1 MSTIYDNMGNGS
13 EDKSALDEVFGR
25 SANKYEEPVVIKNA
39 GPEMPVQEV
48 IETSPSDLREYR
60 QQIDTAK
67 KALNLVDDVV
77 LKSYLKRLDS
87 MDIASMPEA
96 EGVDS
101 CIVLFKINRMVYEE
115 DEFATD
121 KFISAISSMSF
132 ADCSVFLVIDGY
144 RDKTD
149 FYLGVKNNDPKR
161 TTASVA
167 DTFKSS
173 LVGQF
178 PGIDIEDCS
187 IVEKGKKSSL
197 QEQVLRRIS
206 NASSLSSYVGIPA
219 FKDEDG
225 KYDNKNYVQGTEKL
239 AQAMQGKRYTAI
251 ILASNL
257 TTDVVTE
264 IRNGYETIYSQL
276 SPMSTQQLAYSTN
289 ESLANAINRSKGVT
303 QGKTKT
309 QTIGESYTNGT
320 SNSHS
325 KSDSETKKSKIAVGS
340 SVLGGFLAAVGTG
353 LRITDAGAA
362 IGLPLMA
369 AGGAMS
375 AFGAAGKSKTSGT
388 TDTYGTSQ
396 SDTENRSMSDAES
409 HSETFTDSLGKTAT
423 IGSSKNYT
431 LTIHNKHIEEL
442 MKRIDQELERISM
455 SESTGLWSVA
465 SYFFSY
471 DNDFASAESASTIF
485 KSIMQGEESGVETSA
500 INSWI
505 DNSQK
510 MKMLTNSV
518 CHLSHPVFRNNL
530 TVNGE
535 NIKVENS
542 SLLSSKELAMLLSL
556 PHKSVPGFP
565 VVEHV
570 SLAKEVIRN
579 NESLMKREVSLGCIF
594 DLGKAYTENRVKLD
608 VKSLT
613 QHVFVTGSTGCGKS
627 ETIYKLIN
635 ETKQVGTKFLVIE
648 PAKGEYKNVFGDVN
662 VFGTNPL
669 IMPLLRIN
677 PFSFPAGVHVL
688 EHIDRLTEIF
698 NVCWPMYSAMPAVL
712 KKAML
717 DAYESCGWDLRLSVN
732 RLSQGEDVYPSFL
745 DLFLSLEKVITESA
759 YSEEVKSNYSGALLT
774 RVESL
779 TNGLNGEIFSVN
791 ELSNMVLF
799 DENCIIDLSRVGS
812 QETKS
817 LIMGILIMRL
827 SEYRMTGAN
836 TPNSALKHL
845 TVLEEAHNILKRVST
860 EQSQEG
866 SNMAGKSVEMIT
878 NAIAEMRTYGEG
890 FVIVDQS
897 PTSVDK
903 AAIKNTNTKIV
914 MRLPDEDDRKVSGKA
929 AGMNDKQIDEIA
941 KLPTGVAVVY
951 QNDWVSPVLCKI
963 DRMEDS
969 RVIFNEQKDSIL
981 ELNSENDIKNII
993 EFLLAGQT
1001 ENTQKAFDVIQIE
1014 KSVRAFYMPSK
1025 VRMALLDTIEEYK
1038 RNNNTSLW
1046 NSVSIYDLSSL
1057 LTDLLGIRKEFGKC
1071 VKQYYQSKE
1080 LNKKLTDLVKTRVP
1094 LDYVSCRYCLKCL
1107 FADFSLHSSANKKM
1121 AEEWLINNS
1130 KWLNLIFDKDEYGI

>member
-1 MSTIYDNMGNGS
+1 M
-13 EDKSALDEVFGR
+13 
-25 SANKYEEPVVIKNA
+25 
-39 GPEMPVQEV
+39 
-48 IETSPSDLREYR
+48 
-60 QQIDTAK
+60 
-67 KALNLVDDVV
+67 VDDVV

-101 CIVLFKINRMVYEE
+101 SIVLFKINRMVYEE

-178 PGIDIEDCS
+178 PGIDIDDCS

-289 ESLANAINRSKGVT
+289 ESLANAFNRSKGVT

-309 QTIGESYTNGT
+309 QTIGESHTNGT

-340 SVLGGFLAAVGTG
+340 SVLGGVLAAVGTG
-353 LRITDAGAA
+353 LTITGAGAA

-375 AFGAAGKSKTSGT
+375 AVGAAGKSKTSGT

-518 CHLSHPVFRNNL
+518 CHLSHPVFWNNL

-542 SLLSSKELAMLLSL
+542 SLLSSKELAILLSL

-594 DLGKAYTENRVKLD
+594 DLGKAYIENRVKLD

-677 PFSFPAGVHVL
+677 PFSFPTGVHVL

-963 DRMEDS
+963 DRMENS

-981 ELNSENDIKNII
+981 ELNSENDINYII

-1001 ENTQKAFDVIQIE
+1001 ENTQKAFDIIQIE
-1014 KSVRAFYMPSK
+1014 KSVRAFNMPSK

-1038 RNNNTSLW
+1038 KNNHISLW

-1057 LTDLLGIRKEFGKC
+1057 LTDLLGIRKEFEKC
-1071 VKQYYQSKE
+1071 VRQYCQSKE

-1107 FADFSLHSSANKKM
+1107 FADFSLHSSANKK
-1121 AEEWLINNS
+1121 WLKNG
-1130 KWLNLIFDKDEYGI
+1130 L

>member
-39 GPEMPVQEV
+39 GPEMPVQKV

-60 QQIDTAK
+60 RQIDTAK
-67 KALNLVDDVV
+67 NALNLVDDVV

-101 CIVLFKINRMVYEE
+101 SIVLFKINRMVYEE

-149 FYLGVKNNDPKR
+149 FYMGVKNNDSKR
-161 TTASVA
+161 TTVSVA

-187 IVEKGKKSSL
+187 IIDCGKNSSL

-276 SPMSTQQLAYSTN
+276 SPMATQQLAYSTN

-309 QTIGESYTNGT
+309 QTIGESHTNGT
-320 SNSHS
+320 SSSHS
-325 KSDSETKKSKIAVGS
+325 KSDSETKKSKTAVGC
-340 SVLGGFLAAVGTG
+340 SVLGGVLSAVGLGLSATG
-353 LRITDAGAA
+353 AGAA
-362 IGLPLMA
+362 IGIPLMA

-375 AFGAAGKSKTSGT
+375 AVGATGKSKTSGT

-471 DNDFASAESASTIF
+471 DNDFASAESAATIF

-579 NESLMKREVSLGCIF
+579 NENLMKREVSLGCIF

-677 PFSFPAGVHVL
+677 PFSFPTGVHVL

-963 DRMEDS
+963 DRMENS

-981 ELNSENDIKNII
+981 ELNSENDINYII

-1014 KSVRAFYMPSK
+1014 KSVRAFNMPSK

-1038 RNNNTSLW
+1038 KNNHISLW

-1057 LTDLLGIRKEFGKC
+1057 LTDLLGIRKEFEKC

-1107 FADFSLHSSANKKM
+1107 FADFSLHTSANKKM

-1130 KWLNLIFDKDEYGI
+1130 K

>member
-39 GPEMPVQEV
+39 GPEMPVQKV

-67 KALNLVDDVV
+67 NALNLVDDVV

-87 MDIASMPEA
+87 MDIASMLEA

-101 CIVLFKINRMVYEE
+101 SIVLFKINRMVYEE

-178 PGIDIEDCS
+178 PGIDIDDCS

-309 QTIGESYTNGT
+309 QTIGESHTNGT

-340 SVLGGFLAAVGTG
+340 SVLGGVLAAVGTG
-353 LRITDAGAA
+353 LTITGAGAA

-375 AFGAAGKSKTSGT
+375 AVGAAGKSKTSGT

-518 CHLSHPVFRNNL
+518 CHLSHPVFWNNL

-677 PFSFPAGVHVL
+677 PFSFPTGVHVL

-732 RLSQGEDVYPSFL
+732 RLSRGEDVYPSFL

-963 DRMEDS
+963 DRMENS

-981 ELNSENDIKNII
+981 ELNSENDINYII
-993 EFLLAGQT
+993 EFLLADQT
-1001 ENTQKAFDVIQIE
+1001 ENTQKAFDIIQIE
-1014 KSVRAFYMPSK
+1014 KSVRAFNMPLK

-1038 RNNNTSLW
+1038 KNNYISLW

-1057 LTDLLGIRKEFGKC
+1057 LTDLLGIRKEFEKC
-1071 VKQYYQSKE
+1071 VRQYCQSKE

-1130 KWLNLIFDKDEYGI
+1130 K

>member
-13 EDKSALDEVFGR
+13 EDKYALDEVFGR

-39 GPEMPVQEV
+39 GPEMPVQKV
-48 IETSPSDLREYR
+48 LETSPSDLCEYR
-60 QQIDTAK
+60 QQIDMAK
-67 KALNLVDDVV
+67 NALNLVDDVV

-101 CIVLFKINRMVYEE
+101 SIVLFKINRMVYEE

-178 PGIDIEDCS
+178 PGIDIDDCS

-309 QTIGESYTNGT
+309 QTIGESHTNGT

-340 SVLGGFLAAVGTG
+340 SVLGGVLAAVGTG
-353 LRITDAGAA
+353 LTITGAGAA

-375 AFGAAGKSKTSGT
+375 AVGAAGKSKTSGT

-518 CHLSHPVFRNNL
+518 CHLSHPVFWNNL

-594 DLGKAYTENRVKLD
+594 DLGKAYIENRVKLD

-677 PFSFPAGVHVL
+677 PFSFPTGVHVL

-1057 LTDLLGIRKEFGKC
+1057 LADLLGIRKEFGKC

-1121 AEEWLINNS
+1121 AEE
-1130 KWLNLIFDKDEYGI
+1130 

>member
-39 GPEMPVQEV
+39 GPEMPVQNV
-48 IETSPSDLREYR
+48 LETSPSDLCEYR
-60 QQIDTAK
+60 QQIDMAK
-67 KALNLVDDVV
+67 NALNLVDDVV

-101 CIVLFKINRMVYEE
+101 SIVLFKINRMVYEE

-178 PGIDIEDCS
+178 PGIDIDDCS

-309 QTIGESYTNGT
+309 QTIGESHTNGT

-340 SVLGGFLAAVGTG
+340 SVLGGVLAAVGTG
-353 LRITDAGAA
+353 LTITGAGAA

-375 AFGAAGKSKTSGT
+375 AVGAAGKSKTSGT

-518 CHLSHPVFRNNL
+518 CHLSHPVFWNNL

-594 DLGKAYTENRVKLD
+594 DLGKAYIENRVKLD

-677 PFSFPAGVHVL
+677 PFSFPTGVHVL

-963 DRMEDS
+963 DRMENS

-981 ELNSENDIKNII
+981 ELNSENDINYII

-1001 ENTQKAFDVIQIE
+1001 ENTQKAFDIIQIE
-1014 KSVRAFYMPSK
+1014 KSVRAFNMPSK

-1038 RNNNTSLW
+1038 KNNHISLW

-1057 LTDLLGIRKEFGKC
+1057 LTDLLGIRKEFEKC
-1071 VKQYYQSKE
+1071 VRQYCQSKE
-1080 LNKKLTDLVKTRVP
+1080 LNKRLTDLVKTRVP

-1130 KWLNLIFDKDEYGI
+1130 K

>member
-39 GPEMPVQEV
+39 GPEMPVQKV
-48 IETSPSDLREYR
+48 LETSPSDLCEYR
-60 QQIDTAK
+60 QQIDMAK
-67 KALNLVDDVV
+67 NALNLVDDVV

-101 CIVLFKINRMVYEE
+101 SIVLFKINRMVYEE

-178 PGIDIEDCS
+178 PGIDIDDCS

-309 QTIGESYTNGT
+309 QTIGESHTNGT

-340 SVLGGFLAAVGTG
+340 SVLGGVLALVGTG
-353 LRITDAGAA
+353 LTITGAGAA

-375 AFGAAGKSKTSGT
+375 AVGAAGKSKTSGT

-518 CHLSHPVFRNNL
+518 CHLSHPVFWNNL

-677 PFSFPAGVHVL
+677 PFSFPTGVHVL

-732 RLSQGEDVYPSFL
+732 RLSQGENVYPSFL

-963 DRMEDS
+963 DRMENS

-981 ELNSENDIKNII
+981 ELNSENDINYII

-1001 ENTQKAFDVIQIE
+1001 ENTQKAFDIIQIE
-1014 KSVRAFYMPSK
+1014 KSVRAFNMPSK

-1038 RNNNTSLW
+1038 KNNHISLW

-1057 LTDLLGIRKEFGKC
+1057 LTDLLGIRKEFEKC
-1071 VKQYYQSKE
+1071 VRQYCQSKE

-1130 KWLNLIFDKDEYGI
+1130 K

>member
-39 GPEMPVQEV
+39 GPEMPVQKV

-67 KALNLVDDVV
+67 NALNLVDDVV

-101 CIVLFKINRMVYEE
+101 SIVLFKINRMVYEE

-178 PGIDIEDCS
+178 PGIDIDDCS

-309 QTIGESYTNGT
+309 HTIGESHTNGT

-340 SVLGGFLAAVGTG
+340 SVLGGVLAAVGTG
-353 LRITDAGAA
+353 LTITGAGAA

-375 AFGAAGKSKTSGT
+375 AVGAAGKSKTSGT

-518 CHLSHPVFRNNL
+518 CHLSHPVFWNNL

-594 DLGKAYTENRVKLD
+594 DLGKACTENRVKLD

-677 PFSFPAGVHVL
+677 PFSFPTGVHVL

-732 RLSQGEDVYPSFL
+732 RLSQGENVYPSFL

-963 DRMEDS
+963 DRMENS

-981 ELNSENDIKNII
+981 ELNSENDINYII

-1001 ENTQKAFDVIQIE
+1001 ENTQKAFDIIQIE
-1014 KSVRAFYMPSK
+1014 KSVRAFNMPSK

-1038 RNNNTSLW
+1038 KNNHISLW

-1057 LTDLLGIRKEFGKC
+1057 LTDLLGIRKEFEKC
-1071 VKQYYQSKE
+1071 VRQYCQSKE

-1130 KWLNLIFDKDEYGI
+1130 K

>member
-13 EDKSALDEVFGR
+13 EDKPALDEVFGR

-39 GPEMPVQEV
+39 GPEMPVQKV

-67 KALNLVDDVV
+67 NALNLVDDVV

-101 CIVLFKINRMVYEE
+101 SIVLFKINRMVYEE

-178 PGIDIEDCS
+178 PGIDIDDCS

-309 QTIGESYTNGT
+309 QTIGESHTNGT

-340 SVLGGFLAAVGTG
+340 SVLGGVLAAVGTG
-353 LRITDAGAA
+353 LTITGAGAA

-375 AFGAAGKSKTSGT
+375 AVGAAGKSKTSGT

-518 CHLSHPVFRNNL
+518 CHLSHPVFWNNL

-579 NESLMKREVSLGCIF
+579 NESVMKREVSLGCIF
-594 DLGKAYTENRVKLD
+594 DLGKVHTENHVKLD

-635 ETKQVGTKFLVIE
+635 ETKQVGAKFLVIE

-677 PFSFPAGVHVL
+677 PFSFPTGVHVL

-963 DRMEDS
+963 DRMEGS

-1014 KSVRAFYMPSK
+1014 KSVRAFNMPSK

-1038 RNNNTSLW
+1038 KNNNISLW

-1057 LTDLLGIRKEFGKC
+1057 LTELLDIREEFEKC
-1071 VKQYYQSKE
+1071 VRQYSQSKE

-1130 KWLNLIFDKDEYGI
+1130 K

>member
-13 EDKSALDEVFGR
+13 EDKSSLDEVFGR

-39 GPEMPVQEV
+39 GPEMPVQQV
-48 IETSPSDLREYR
+48 IETSPSDLCEYR
-60 QQIDTAK
+60 QQIDMAK
-67 KALNLVDDVV
+67 NALNLVDDVV

-101 CIVLFKINRMVYEE
+101 SIVLFKINRMVYEE

-149 FYLGVKNNDPKR
+149 FYMGVKNNDSKR
-161 TTASVA
+161 TTVSVA

-187 IVEKGKKSSL
+187 IIDRGKNSSL

-276 SPMSTQQLAYSTN
+276 SPMATQQLAYSTN

-309 QTIGESYTNGT
+309 QTIGESHTNGT
-320 SNSHS
+320 SSSHG
-325 KSDSETKKSKIAVGS
+325 KSDSETKKSKTAVGC
-340 SVLGGFLAAVGTG
+340 SVLGGVLSAVGLGLSATG
-353 LRITDAGAA
+353 AGAA
-362 IGLPLMA
+362 IGIPLMA
-369 AGGAMS
+369 AGGVMS
-375 AFGAAGKSKTSGT
+375 AVGATGKSKTSGT

-518 CHLSHPVFRNNL
+518 CHLSHPVFWNNL

-635 ETKQVGTKFLVIE
+635 ETKQVSTKFLVIE

-677 PFSFPAGVHVL
+677 PFSFPTGVHVL

-732 RLSQGEDVYPSFL
+732 RLSRGEDVYPSFL

-812 QETKS
+812 QETRS

-845 TVLEEAHNILKRVST
+845 TMLEEAHNILKRVST

-951 QNDWVSPVLCKI
+951 QNDWVSPVLCRI
-963 DRMEDS
+963 DRMENS

-981 ELNSENDIKNII
+981 ELNSENDINYII

-1001 ENTQKAFDVIQIE
+1001 ENTQKAFDIIQIE
-1014 KSVRAFYMPSK
+1014 KSVRAFNMPSK

-1038 RNNNTSLW
+1038 KNNHISLW

-1057 LTDLLGIRKEFGKC
+1057 LTDLLGIRKEFEKC
-1071 VKQYYQSKE
+1071 VRQYCQSKE

-1130 KWLNLIFDKDEYGI
+1130 K

>member
-25 SANKYEEPVVIKNA
+25 SADKYEEIKNA
-39 GPEMPVQEV
+39 GPEMPVQKV

-67 KALNLVDDVV
+67 NALNLVDDVV

-96 EGVDS
+96 EGVDYS
-101 CIVLFKINRMVYEE
+101 IVLFKINRMVYEE
-115 DEFATD
+115 DEFATE
-121 KFISAISSMSF
+121 KFISAISSMSY

-178 PGIDIEDCS
+178 PGIDIDDCS

-309 QTIGESYTNGT
+309 HTIGESHTNGT
-320 SNSHS
+320 SSSHS
-325 KSDSETKKSKIAVGS
+325 KSDSETKKSKTAVCC
-340 SVLGGFLAAVGTG
+340 SVLGGVLSAVGFGLMSTG
-353 LRITDAGAA
+353 AGAA
-362 IGLPLMA
+362 IGMPLMVMA

-375 AFGAAGKSKTSGT
+375 AVGAAGKSKTTGT

-471 DNDFASAESASTIF
+471 DNDFASAESAATIF

-510 MKMLTNSV
+510 MKMLTSSV

-677 PFSFPAGVHVL
+677 PFSFPTGVHVL

-732 RLSQGEDVYPSFL
+732 RLSRGEDVYPSFL

-963 DRMEDS
+963 DRMENS

-981 ELNSENDIKNII
+981 ELNSENDINYII

-1001 ENTQKAFDVIQIE
+1001 ENTQKAFDIIQIE
-1014 KSVRAFYMPSK
+1014 KSVRAFNMPSK

-1038 RNNNTSLW
+1038 KNNHISLW

-1057 LTDLLGIRKEFGKC
+1057 LTDLLGIRKEFEKC
-1071 VKQYYQSKE
+1071 VRQYCQSKE

-1107 FADFSLHSSANKKM
+1107 FADFSLHSSTNKKM

-1130 KWLNLIFDKDEYGI
+1130 K

>member
-39 GPEMPVQEV
+39 GPEMPVQKV
-48 IETSPSDLREYR
+48 LETSPSDLCEYR
-60 QQIDTAK
+60 QQIDMAK
-67 KALNLVDDVV
+67 NALNLVDDVV

-101 CIVLFKINRMVYEE
+101 SIVLFKINRMVYEE

-178 PGIDIEDCS
+178 PGIDIDDCS

-309 QTIGESYTNGT
+309 QTIGESHTNGT

-340 SVLGGFLAAVGTG
+340 SVLGGVLAAVGTG
-353 LRITDAGAA
+353 LTITGAGAA

-375 AFGAAGKSKTSGT
+375 AVGAAGKSKTSGT

-518 CHLSHPVFRNNL
+518 CHLSHPVFWNNL

-677 PFSFPAGVHVL
+677 PFSFPTGVHVL

-732 RLSQGEDVYPSFL
+732 RLSRGEDVYPSFL

-951 QNDWVSPVLCKI
+951 QNDWVSPILCKI
-963 DRMEDS
+963 DRMENS

-981 ELNSENDIKNII
+981 ELNSENDINYII

-1001 ENTQKAFDVIQIE
+1001 ENTQKAFDIIQIE
-1014 KSVRAFYMPSK
+1014 KSVRAFNMPSK

-1038 RNNNTSLW
+1038 KNNHISLW

-1057 LTDLLGIRKEFGKC
+1057 LTDLLGIRKEFEKC
-1071 VKQYYQSKE
+1071 VRQYCQSKE

-1130 KWLNLIFDKDEYGI
+1130 K

>member
-39 GPEMPVQEV
+39 GPEMPVQKV
-48 IETSPSDLREYR
+48 LETSPSDLCEYR
-60 QQIDTAK
+60 QQIDMAK
-67 KALNLVDDVV
+67 NALNLVDDVV

-101 CIVLFKINRMVYEE
+101 SIVLFKINRMVYEE

-178 PGIDIEDCS
+178 PGIDIDDCS

-309 QTIGESYTNGT
+309 QTIGESHTNGT

-325 KSDSETKKSKIAVGS
+325 KSESETKKSKIAVGS
-340 SVLGGFLAAVGTG
+340 SVLGGVLAAVGTG
-353 LRITDAGAA
+353 LTITGAGAA

-375 AFGAAGKSKTSGT
+375 AVGAAGKSKTSGT

-518 CHLSHPVFRNNL
+518 CHLSHPVFWNNL

-677 PFSFPAGVHVL
+677 PFSFPTGVHVL

-963 DRMEDS
+963 DRMENS

-981 ELNSENDIKNII
+981 ELNSENDINYII

-1001 ENTQKAFDVIQIE
+1001 ENTQKAFDIIQIK
-1014 KSVRAFYMPSK
+1014 KSVRAFNMPSK

-1038 RNNNTSLW
+1038 KNNHISLW

-1057 LTDLLGIRKEFGKC
+1057 LTDLLGIRKEFEKC
-1071 VKQYYQSKE
+1071 VRQYCQSKE

-1130 KWLNLIFDKDEYGI
+1130 K

>member
-39 GPEMPVQEV
+39 GPEMPVQKV
-48 IETSPSDLREYR
+48 LETSPSDLCEYR
-60 QQIDTAK
+60 QQIDMAK
-67 KALNLVDDVV
+67 NALNLVDDVV

-101 CIVLFKINRMVYEE
+101 SIVLFKINRMVYEE

-178 PGIDIEDCS
+178 PGIDIDDCS

-309 QTIGESYTNGT
+309 QTIGESHTNGT

-340 SVLGGFLAAVGTG
+340 SVLGGVLAAVGTG
-353 LRITDAGAA
+353 LTITGAGAA

-375 AFGAAGKSKTSGT
+375 AVGAAGKSKTSGT

-518 CHLSHPVFRNNL
+518 CHLSHPVFWNNL

-677 PFSFPAGVHVL
+677 PFSFPTGVHVL

-732 RLSQGEDVYPSFL
+732 RLSQSEDVYPSFL

-866 SNMAGKSVEMIT
+866 SNVAGKSVEMIT

-914 MRLPDEDDRKVSGKA
+914 MRLPDEDDRKLSGKA

-963 DRMEDS
+963 DRMENS

-1038 RNNNTSLW
+1038 KNNHISLW

-1057 LTDLLGIRKEFGKC
+1057 LTDLLGIRKEFEKC
-1071 VKQYYQSKE
+1071 VRQYCQSKE

-1130 KWLNLIFDKDEYGI
+1130 K

>member
-1 MSTIYDNMGNGS
+1 MSTIYDNMGNDS

-39 GPEMPVQEV
+39 GPEMPVQKV
-48 IETSPSDLREYR
+48 LETSPSDLCEYR
-60 QQIDTAK
+60 QQIDMAK
-67 KALNLVDDVV
+67 NALNLVDDVV

-101 CIVLFKINRMVYEE
+101 SIVLFKINRMVYEE

-173 LVGQF
+173 LMGQF

-309 QTIGESYTNGT
+309 QTIGESHTNGT
-320 SNSHS
+320 SNLHS

-340 SVLGGFLAAVGTG
+340 SVLGGVLAAVGTG
-353 LRITDAGAA
+353 LTITGAGAA

-375 AFGAAGKSKTSGT
+375 AVGAAGKSKTSGT

-518 CHLSHPVFRNNL
+518 CHLSHPVFWNNL

-677 PFSFPAGVHVL
+677 PFSFPTGVHVL

-732 RLSQGEDVYPSFL
+732 RLSRGEDVYPSFL

-963 DRMEDS
+963 DRMENS

-981 ELNSENDIKNII
+981 ELNSENDINYII

-1001 ENTQKAFDVIQIE
+1001 ENTQKAFDIIQIE
-1014 KSVRAFYMPSK
+1014 KSVRAFNMPSK

-1038 RNNNTSLW
+1038 KNNYISLW

-1057 LTDLLGIRKEFGKC
+1057 LTDLLGIRKEFEKC
-1071 VKQYYQSKE
+1071 VRQYCQSKE

-1130 KWLNLIFDKDEYGI
+1130 K

>member
-39 GPEMPVQEV
+39 GPEMPVQKV
-48 IETSPSDLREYR
+48 LETSPSDLCEYR
-60 QQIDTAK
+60 QQIDMAK
-67 KALNLVDDVV
+67 NALNLVDDVV

-101 CIVLFKINRMVYEE
+101 SIVLFKINRMVYEE

-149 FYLGVKNNDPKR
+149 FYMGVKNNDSKR
-161 TTASVA
+161 TTVSVA

-187 IVEKGKKSSL
+187 IIDRGKNSSL

-309 QTIGESYTNGT
+309 QTIGESHTNGT

-340 SVLGGFLAAVGTG
+340 SVLGGVLAAVGTG
-353 LRITDAGAA
+353 LTITGAGAA

-375 AFGAAGKSKTSGT
+375 AVGAAGKSKTSGT

-518 CHLSHPVFRNNL
+518 CHLSHLVFWNNL

-594 DLGKAYTENRVKLD
+594 DLGKAYIENRVKLD

-677 PFSFPAGVHVL
+677 PFSFPTGVHVL

-981 ELNSENDIKNII
+981 ELNSENDVKNII

-1014 KSVRAFYMPSK
+1014 KSVRAYYMPSK

-1130 KWLNLIFDKDEYGI
+1130 K

>member
-25 SANKYEEPVVIKNA
+25 SANKYEEPVVIKKA

-67 KALNLVDDVV
+67 KTLNLVDDVV

-101 CIVLFKINRMVYEE
+101 SIVLFKIHRMVYEE

-178 PGIDIEDCS
+178 PGIDIDDCS

-309 QTIGESYTNGT
+309 HTIGESHTNGT

-340 SVLGGFLAAVGTG
+340 SVLGGVLAAVGTG
-353 LRITDAGAA
+353 LTITGAGAA

-375 AFGAAGKSKTSGT
+375 AVGAAGKSKTSGT

-518 CHLSHPVFRNNL
+518 CHLSHPVFWNNL

-542 SLLSSKELAMLLSL
+542 SLLSSKELAILLSL

-594 DLGKAYTENRVKLD
+594 DLGKAYIENRVKLD

-677 PFSFPAGVHVL
+677 PFSFPTGVHVL

-963 DRMEDS
+963 DRMENS

-981 ELNSENDIKNII
+981 ELNSENDINYII

-1001 ENTQKAFDVIQIE
+1001 ENTQKAFDIIQIE
-1014 KSVRAFYMPSK
+1014 KSVRAFNMPSK

-1038 RNNNTSLW
+1038 KNNHISLW

-1057 LTDLLGIRKEFGKC
+1057 LTDLLGIRKEFEKC
-1071 VKQYYQSKE
+1071 VRQYCQSKE

-1130 KWLNLIFDKDEYGI
+1130 K

>member
-39 GPEMPVQEV
+39 GPEMPVQKV
-48 IETSPSDLREYR
+48 LETSPSDLCEYR
-60 QQIDTAK
+60 QQIDMAK
-67 KALNLVDDVV
+67 NALNLVDDVV

-101 CIVLFKINRMVYEE
+101 SIVLFKINRMVYEE

-178 PGIDIEDCS
+178 PGIDIDDCS
-187 IVEKGKKSSL
+187 IVEKSKKSSL

-309 QTIGESYTNGT
+309 QTIGESHTNGT

-340 SVLGGFLAAVGTG
+340 SVLGGVLAAVGTG
-353 LRITDAGAA
+353 LTITGAGAA

-375 AFGAAGKSKTSGT
+375 AVGAAGKSKTSGT

-518 CHLSHPVFRNNL
+518 CNLSHPVFWNNL

-594 DLGKAYTENRVKLD
+594 DLGKAYIENRVKLD

-677 PFSFPAGVHVL
+677 PFSFPTGVHVL

-1057 LTDLLGIRKEFGKC
+1057 LADLLGIRKEFGKC

-1130 KWLNLIFDKDEYGI
+1130 K

>member
-25 SANKYEEPVVIKNA
+25 SANKCEEPVVIKNA
-39 GPEMPVQEV
+39 GPEMPVQKV
-48 IETSPSDLREYR
+48 LETSPSDLCEYR
-60 QQIDTAK
+60 QQIDMAK
-67 KALNLVDDVV
+67 NALNLVDDVV

-101 CIVLFKINRMVYEE
+101 SIVLFKINRMVYEE

-178 PGIDIEDCS
+178 PGIDIDDCS

-289 ESLANAINRSKGVT
+289 ESLANAFNRSKGVT

-309 QTIGESYTNGT
+309 QTIGESHTNGT

-340 SVLGGFLAAVGTG
+340 SVLGGVLAAVGTG
-353 LRITDAGAA
+353 LTITGAGAA

-375 AFGAAGKSKTSGT
+375 AVGAAGKSKTSGT

-518 CHLSHPVFRNNL
+518 CHLSHPVFWNNL
-530 TVNGE
+530 IVNGE

-542 SLLSSKELAMLLSL
+542 SLLSSKELAILLSL

-594 DLGKAYTENRVKLD
+594 DLGKAYIENRVKLD

-677 PFSFPAGVHVL
+677 PFSFPTGVHVL

-963 DRMEDS
+963 DRMENS

-981 ELNSENDIKNII
+981 ELNSENDINYII

-1001 ENTQKAFDVIQIE
+1001 ENTQKAFDIIQIE
-1014 KSVRAFYMPSK
+1014 KSVRAFNMPSK

-1038 RNNNTSLW
+1038 KNNHISLW

-1057 LTDLLGIRKEFGKC
+1057 LTDLLGIRKEFEKC
-1071 VKQYYQSKE
+1071 VRQYCQSKE

-1130 KWLNLIFDKDEYGI
+1130 K

>member
-39 GPEMPVQEV
+39 GPEMPVQKV

-67 KALNLVDDVV
+67 NALNLVDDVV

-178 PGIDIEDCS
+178 PGIDIDDCS

-276 SPMSTQQLAYSTN
+276 SPMATQQLAYSTN

-309 QTIGESYTNGT
+309 QTIGESHTNGT
-320 SNSHS
+320 SSSHS
-325 KSDSETKKSKIAVGS
+325 KSDSETKKSKTAVGC
-340 SVLGGFLAAVGTG
+340 SVLGGVLSAVGLG
-353 LRITDAGAA
+353 LSATGAA
-362 IGLPLMA
+362 IGIPLMA
-369 AGGAMS
+369 AGSTMS
-375 AFGAAGKSKTSGT
+375 AVGATGKSKTSGT

-409 HSETFTDSLGKTAT
+409 HSETLTDSLGKTAT

-471 DNDFASAESASTIF
+471 DNDFASAESAATIF

-505 DNSQK
+505 DNSQN

-518 CHLSHPVFRNNL
+518 CHLSHPVFWNNL

-542 SLLSSKELAMLLSL
+542 SLLSSKELAMLLSM

-594 DLGKAYTENRVKLD
+594 DLGKAYTENRVKLN

-677 PFSFPAGVHVL
+677 PFSFPTGVHVL

-732 RLSQGEDVYPSFL
+732 RLSRGEDVYPSFL

-779 TNGLNGEIFSVN
+779 TNGLNGEIFSVK

-963 DRMEDS
+963 DRMENS

-981 ELNSENDIKNII
+981 ELNSENDINYII

-1001 ENTQKAFDVIQIE
+1001 ENTQKAFDIIQIE
-1014 KSVRAFYMPSK
+1014 KSVRAFNMPSK

-1038 RNNNTSLW
+1038 KNNHISLW

-1057 LTDLLGIRKEFGKC
+1057 LTDLLGIRKEFEKC
-1071 VKQYYQSKE
+1071 VRQYCQSKE

-1107 FADFSLHSSANKKM
+1107 FADFSLHSSTNKKM

-1130 KWLNLIFDKDEYGI
+1130 K

>member
-1 MSTIYDNMGNGS
+1 MSTIYDNMGNDS

-39 GPEMPVQEV
+39 GPEMPVQKV
-48 IETSPSDLREYR
+48 LETSPSDLCEYR
-60 QQIDTAK
+60 QQIDMAK
-67 KALNLVDDVV
+67 NALNLVDDVV

-101 CIVLFKINRMVYEE
+101 SIVLFKINRMVYEE

-173 LVGQF
+173 LMGQF

-309 QTIGESYTNGT
+309 QTIGESHTNGT

-340 SVLGGFLAAVGTG
+340 SVLGGVLAAVGTG
-353 LRITDAGAA
+353 LTITGAGAA

-369 AGGAMS
+369 AMS
-375 AFGAAGKSKTSGT
+375 AVGAAGKSKTSGT

-518 CHLSHPVFRNNL
+518 CHLSHPVFWNNL

-677 PFSFPAGVHVL
+677 PFSFPTGVHVL

-732 RLSQGEDVYPSFL
+732 RLSRGEDVYPSFL

-963 DRMEDS
+963 DRMENS

-981 ELNSENDIKNII
+981 ELNSENDINYII

-1001 ENTQKAFDVIQIE
+1001 ENTQKAFDIIQIE
-1014 KSVRAFYMPSK
+1014 KSVRAFNMPSK

-1038 RNNNTSLW
+1038 KNNYISLW

-1057 LTDLLGIRKEFGKC
+1057 LTDLLGIRKEFEKC
-1071 VKQYYQSKE
+1071 VRQYCQSKE

-1130 KWLNLIFDKDEYGI
+1130 K

>member
-39 GPEMPVQEV
+39 GPEMPVQKV
-48 IETSPSDLREYR
+48 IETSPSDLCEYR
-60 QQIDTAK
+60 QQIDMAK
-67 KALNLVDDVV
+67 NALNLVDDVV

-101 CIVLFKINRMVYEE
+101 SIVLFKINRMVYEE

-149 FYLGVKNNDPKR
+149 FYMGVKNNDSKR
-161 TTASVA
+161 TTVSVA

-187 IVEKGKKSSL
+187 IIDRGKNSSL

-309 QTIGESYTNGT
+309 QTIGESHTNGT

-518 CHLSHPVFRNNL
+518 CRLSHPVFTNNL

-535 NIKVENS
+535 SIMVENS

-579 NESLMKREVSLGCIF
+579 NESVMKREVSLGCIF
-594 DLGKAYTENRVKLD
+594 DLGKVHTENHVKLD

-627 ETIYKLIN
+627 ETIYKLIS
-635 ETKQVGTKFLVIE
+635 ETKQVGAKFLVIE

-677 PFSFPAGVHVL
+677 PFSFPTGVHVL

-732 RLSQGEDVYPSFL
+732 RLSRGEDVYPSFL

-929 AGMNDKQIDEIA
+929 AGMNDKQIDKIA

-963 DRMEDS
+963 DRMENS

-981 ELNSENDIKNII
+981 ELNSENDINYII

-1001 ENTQKAFDVIQIE
+1001 ENTQKAFDIIQIE
-1014 KSVRAFYMPSK
+1014 KSVRAFNMPSK
-1025 VRMALLDTIEEYK
+1025 VRMALLYTIEEYK
-1038 RNNNTSLW
+1038 KNNHISLW

-1057 LTDLLGIRKEFGKC
+1057 LTDLLGIRKEFEKC
-1071 VKQYYQSKE
+1071 VRQYCQSKE
-1080 LNKKLTDLVKTRVP
+1080 LNNKLTDLVKTRVP

-1130 KWLNLIFDKDEYGI
+1130 K

>member
-39 GPEMPVQEV
+39 GPEMPVQKV
-48 IETSPSDLREYR
+48 LETSPSDLCEYR
-60 QQIDTAK
+60 QQIDMAK
-67 KALNLVDDVV
+67 NALNLVDDVV

-101 CIVLFKINRMVYEE
+101 SIVLFKINRMVYEE

-178 PGIDIEDCS
+178 PGIDIDDCS

-309 QTIGESYTNGT
+309 QTIGESHTNGT

-340 SVLGGFLAAVGTG
+340 SVLGGVLAAVGTG
-353 LRITDAGAA
+353 LTITGAGAA

-375 AFGAAGKSKTSGT
+375 AVGAAGKSKTSGT

-518 CHLSHPVFRNNL
+518 CHLSHPVFWNNL

-594 DLGKAYTENRVKLD
+594 DLGKAYIENRVKLD

-677 PFSFPAGVHVL
+677 PFSFPTGVHVL

-963 DRMEDS
+963 DRTENA
-969 RVIFNEQKDSIL
+969 RVRFQEEKDTIL
-981 ELNSENDIKNII
+981 EIDSESDIKNII

-1001 ENTQKAFDVIQIE
+1001 ENVKRTFDIIQIE
-1014 KSVRAFYMPSK
+1014 KSARSLNISSK
-1025 VRMALLDTIEEYK
+1025 VRMALLDTIREYK
-1038 RNNNTSLW
+1038 KNNNISLW
-1046 NSVSIYDLSSL
+1046 NNVSIYDLSSL
-1057 LTDLLGIRKEFGKC
+1057 LTDLLGIRKEFEKY
-1071 VKQYYQSKE
+1071 VRQYWQSKE
-1080 LNKKLTDLVKTRVP
+1080 LNKKLTDLLKTRVA
-1094 LDYVSCRYCLKCL
+1094 LDYASTRYCLKCL

-1121 AEEWLINNS
+1121 AEDWLINNT
-1130 KWLNLIFDKDEYGI
+1130 K

>member
-25 SANKYEEPVVIKNA
+25 SADKYEEIKNA
-39 GPEMPVQEV
+39 GSEMPVQQV

-67 KALNLVDDVV
+67 NALNLVDDVV

-87 MDIASMPEA
+87 MDIVSMPKA
-96 EGVDS
+96 EGVDYS
-101 CIVLFKINRMVYEE
+101 IVLFKINRMVYEE

-178 PGIDIEDCS
+178 PGIDIDDCS

-276 SPMSTQQLAYSTN
+276 SPMATQQLAYSTN

-309 QTIGESYTNGT
+309 HTIGESHTNGT
-320 SNSHS
+320 SSSHS
-325 KSDSETKKSKIAVGS
+325 KSDSETKKSKTAVCC
-340 SVLGGFLAAVGTG
+340 SVLGGVLSAVGFG
-353 LRITDAGAA
+353 LMSTDAGAA
-362 IGLPLMA
+362 IGMPLMA

-375 AFGAAGKSKTSGT
+375 AVGAAGKSKTTGT

-396 SDTENRSMSDAES
+396 SDTENRSMSDVES

-471 DNDFASAESASTIF
+471 DNDFASAESAATIF

-579 NESLMKREVSLGCIF
+579 NESVIKREVSLGCIF
-594 DLGKAYTENRVKLD
+594 DLGKAYTENHVKLD

-635 ETKQVGTKFLVIE
+635 ETKQVGAKFLVIE

-677 PFSFPAGVHVL
+677 PFSFPTGVHVL

-717 DAYESCGWDLRLSVN
+717 DAYESCGWDLRLSIN
-732 RLSQGEDVYPSFL
+732 RLSRGEDVYPSFL

-981 ELNSENDIKNII
+981 ELNSKNDIKNII

-1001 ENTQKAFDVIQIE
+1001 ENTQKAFDIIQIE
-1014 KSVRAFYMPSK
+1014 KSVRAFNMPSK

-1038 RNNNTSLW
+1038 KNNHISLW

-1057 LTDLLGIRKEFGKC
+1057 LTDLLGIRKEFEKC
-1071 VKQYYQSKE
+1071 VRQYCQSKE

-1130 KWLNLIFDKDEYGI
+1130 K

>member
-25 SANKYEEPVVIKNA
+25 YANKYEEPVVIKNA
-39 GPEMPVQEV
+39 GPEMPVQKV
-48 IETSPSDLREYR
+48 LETSPSDLCEYR
-60 QQIDTAK
+60 QQIDMAK
-67 KALNLVDDVV
+67 NALNLVDDVV

-101 CIVLFKINRMVYEE
+101 SIVLFKINRMVYEE

-132 ADCSVFLVIDGY
+132 ADCSVSLVIDGY

-149 FYLGVKNNDPKR
+149 FYMGVKNNDSKR
-161 TTASVA
+161 TTVSVA

-187 IVEKGKKSSL
+187 IIDRGKNSSL

-309 QTIGESYTNGT
+309 QTIGESHTNGT

-340 SVLGGFLAAVGTG
+340 SVLGGVLAAVGTG
-353 LRITDAGAA
+353 LTITGAGAA

-375 AFGAAGKSKTSGT
+375 AVGAAGKSKTSGT

-442 MKRIDQELERISM
+442 MKRIDQELKRISM

-518 CHLSHPVFRNNL
+518 CHLSHPVFWNNL

-594 DLGKAYTENRVKLD
+594 DLGKAYIENRVKLD

-677 PFSFPAGVHVL
+677 PFSFPTGVHVL

-981 ELNSENDIKNII
+981 ELNSENDVKNII

-1130 KWLNLIFDKDEYGI
+1130 K

>member
-1 MSTIYDNMGNGS
+1 M
-13 EDKSALDEVFGR
+13 
-25 SANKYEEPVVIKNA
+25 
-39 GPEMPVQEV
+39 
-48 IETSPSDLREYR
+48 
-60 QQIDTAK
+60 
-67 KALNLVDDVV
+67 VDDVV

-101 CIVLFKINRMVYEE
+101 SIVLFKINRMVYEE

-178 PGIDIEDCS
+178 PGIDIDDCS

-206 NASSLSSYVGIPA
+206 NASSLSSYVGISA

-309 QTIGESYTNGT
+309 HTIGESHTNGT

-340 SVLGGFLAAVGTG
+340 SVLGGVLAAVGTG
-353 LRITDAGAA
+353 LTITGAGAA

-375 AFGAAGKSKTSGT
+375 AVGAAGKSKTSGT

-518 CHLSHPVFRNNL
+518 CHLSHPVFWNNL

-542 SLLSSKELAMLLSL
+542 SLLSSKELAILLSL

-594 DLGKAYTENRVKLD
+594 DLGKAYIENRVKLD

-677 PFSFPAGVHVL
+677 PFSFPTGVHVL

-963 DRMEDS
+963 DRMENS

-981 ELNSENDIKNII
+981 ELNSENDINYII

-1001 ENTQKAFDVIQIE
+1001 ENTQKAFDIIQIE
-1014 KSVRAFYMPSK
+1014 KSVRAFNMPSK

-1038 RNNNTSLW
+1038 KNNHISLW

-1057 LTDLLGIRKEFGKC
+1057 LTDLLGIRKEFEKC
-1071 VKQYYQSKE
+1071 VRQYCQSKE

-1130 KWLNLIFDKDEYGI
+1130 K

>member
-1 MSTIYDNMGNGS
+1 MSTIYDNMDNGS

-39 GPEMPVQEV
+39 GPEMPVQKV

-60 QQIDTAK
+60 RQIDTAK
-67 KALNLVDDVV
+67 NALNLVDDVV

-101 CIVLFKINRMVYEE
+101 SIVLFKINRMVYEE

-132 ADCSVFLVIDGY
+132 ADSSVFLVIDGY

-149 FYLGVKNNDPKR
+149 FYMGVKNNDSKR
-161 TTASVA
+161 TTVSVA

-187 IVEKGKKSSL
+187 IIDCGKNSSL

-276 SPMSTQQLAYSTN
+276 SPMATQQLAYSTN

-309 QTIGESYTNGT
+309 QTIGESHTNGT
-320 SNSHS
+320 SSSHS
-325 KSDSETKKSKIAVGS
+325 KSDSETKKSKTAVGC
-340 SVLGGFLAAVGTG
+340 SVLGGVLSAVGLGLSATG
-353 LRITDAGAA
+353 AGAA
-362 IGLPLMA
+362 IGIPLMA

-375 AFGAAGKSKTSGT
+375 AVGATGKSKTSGT

-471 DNDFASAESASTIF
+471 DNDFASAESAATIF

-579 NESLMKREVSLGCIF
+579 NENLMKREVSLGCIF

-677 PFSFPAGVHVL
+677 PFSFPTGVHVL

-827 SEYRMTGAN
+827 SEYRMIGAN

-969 RVIFNEQKDSIL
+969 RVIFYEQKDSIL

-1014 KSVRAFYMPSK
+1014 KSVRAFNMPSK

-1038 RNNNTSLW
+1038 NNNNISLW

-1057 LTDLLGIRKEFGKC
+1057 LTDLLDIRKEFEKC
-1071 VKQYYQSKE
+1071 VRQYCQSKE
-1080 LNKKLTDLVKTRVP
+1080 LNKKLTDLVKTRVS

-1130 KWLNLIFDKDEYGI
+1130 K

>member
-96 EGVDS
+96 TGVDS
-101 CIVLFKINRMVYEE
+101 SIVLFKINRMVYEE
-115 DEFATD
+115 DDFATD

-178 PGIDIEDCS
+178 PGIDIDDCS

-309 QTIGESYTNGT
+309 HTIGESHTNGT

-340 SVLGGFLAAVGTG
+340 SVLGGVLAAVGTG
-353 LRITDAGAA
+353 LTITGAGAA

-375 AFGAAGKSKTSGT
+375 AVGAAGKSKTSGT

-518 CHLSHPVFRNNL
+518 CHLSHPVFWNNL

-542 SLLSSKELAMLLSL
+542 SLLSSKELAILLSL

-594 DLGKAYTENRVKLD
+594 DLGKAYIENRVKLD

-677 PFSFPAGVHVL
+677 PFSFPTGVHVL

-963 DRMEDS
+963 DRMENS

-981 ELNSENDIKNII
+981 ELNSENDINYII

-1001 ENTQKAFDVIQIE
+1001 ENTQKAFDIIQIE
-1014 KSVRAFYMPSK
+1014 KSVRAFNMPSK

-1038 RNNNTSLW
+1038 KNNHISLW

-1057 LTDLLGIRKEFGKC
+1057 LTDLLGIRKEFEKC
-1071 VKQYYQSKE
+1071 VRQYCQSKE

-1130 KWLNLIFDKDEYGI
+1130 K

>member
-1 MSTIYDNMGNGS
+1 MSTIYDNMGNDT

-25 SANKYEEPVVIKNA
+25 SANKYEESVVIKNA
-39 GPEMPVQEV
+39 GPEMPVQKV

-67 KALNLVDDVV
+67 NALNLVDDVV

-101 CIVLFKINRMVYEE
+101 SIVLFKINRMVYEE

-121 KFISAISSMSF
+121 KFISAISSMAF

-149 FYLGVKNNDPKR
+149 FYFGVKNNDPKR

-178 PGIDIEDCS
+178 PGINIDDCS

-309 QTIGESYTNGT
+309 HTIGESHTNGT

-325 KSDSETKKSKIAVGS
+325 KSDSETKKSKIAVGC
-340 SVLGGFLAAVGTG
+340 SVLGGVLAAVGTG
-353 LRITDAGAA
+353 LTLTGAGAA
-362 IGLPLMA
+362 IGIPLMA
-369 AGGAMS
+369 AVGAMS
-375 AFGAAGKSKTSGT
+375 AVGAAGKSKTSGT

-409 HSETFTDSLGKTAT
+409 HSETFTDSMGKTAT

-471 DNDFASAESASTIF
+471 DNDFASSESAATIF

-510 MKMLTNSV
+510 VKMLTNSV
-518 CHLSHPVFRNNL
+518 CHLSHPVFTNNL

-535 NIKVENS
+535 SIMVENS

-579 NESLMKREVSLGCIF
+579 NESVMKRKVSLGCIF
-594 DLGKAYTENRVKLD
+594 DLGKVHTENHVKLD

-627 ETIYKLIN
+627 ETIYKLIS
-635 ETKQVGTKFLVIE
+635 ETKQVGAKFLVIE

-677 PFSFPAGVHVL
+677 PFSFPTGVHVL

-963 DRMEDS
+963 DRTENA
-969 RVIFNEQKDSIL
+969 RVRFQEEKDTIL
-981 ELNSENDIKNII
+981 EIDSESDIKNII

-1001 ENTQKAFDVIQIE
+1001 ENVKRTFDIIQIE
-1014 KSVRAFYMPSK
+1014 KSARSLNISSK
-1025 VRMALLDTIEEYK
+1025 VRMALLDTIREYK
-1038 RNNNTSLW
+1038 KNNNISLW
-1046 NSVSIYDLSSL
+1046 NNVSIYDLSSL
-1057 LTDLLGIRKEFGKC
+1057 LTDLLGIRKEFEKC
-1071 VKQYYQSKE
+1071 VRQYWQSKE
-1080 LNKKLTDLVKTRVP
+1080 LNKKLTDLLKTRVA
-1094 LDYVSCRYCLKCL
+1094 LDYASTRYCLKCL

-1121 AEEWLINNS
+1121 AEDWLINNT
-1130 KWLNLIFDKDEYGI
+1130 K

>member
-39 GPEMPVQEV
+39 GPEMPVQKV
-48 IETSPSDLREYR
+48 LETSPSDLCEYR
-60 QQIDTAK
+60 QQIDMAK
-67 KALNLVDDVV
+67 NALNLVDDVV

-101 CIVLFKINRMVYEE
+101 SIVLFKINRMVYEE

-178 PGIDIEDCS
+178 PGIDIDDCS

-309 QTIGESYTNGT
+309 QTIGESHTNGT

-340 SVLGGFLAAVGTG
+340 SVLGGVLAAVGTG
-353 LRITDAGAA
+353 LTITGAGAA

-375 AFGAAGKSKTSGT
+375 AVGAAGKSKTSGT

-518 CHLSHPVFRNNL
+518 CHLSHPVFWNNL

-542 SLLSSKELAMLLSL
+542 SLLSSKELAILLSL

-594 DLGKAYTENRVKLD
+594 DLGKAYIENRVKLD

-677 PFSFPAGVHVL
+677 PFSFPTGVHVL

-732 RLSQGEDVYPSFL
+732 RLSQGENVYPSFL

-963 DRMEDS
+963 DRMENS

-981 ELNSENDIKNII
+981 ELNSENDINYII

-1001 ENTQKAFDVIQIE
+1001 ENTQKAFDIIQIE
-1014 KSVRAFYMPSK
+1014 KSVRAFNMPSK

-1038 RNNNTSLW
+1038 KNNHISLW

-1057 LTDLLGIRKEFGKC
+1057 LTDLLGIRKEFEKC
-1071 VKQYYQSKE
+1071 VRQYCQSKE

-1130 KWLNLIFDKDEYGI
+1130 K

>member
-39 GPEMPVQEV
+39 GPEMPVQKV
-48 IETSPSDLREYR
+48 LETSPSDLCEYR
-60 QQIDTAK
+60 QQIDMAK
-67 KALNLVDDVV
+67 NALNLVDDVV

-101 CIVLFKINRMVYEE
+101 SIVLFKINRMVYEE

-149 FYLGVKNNDPKR
+149 FYMGVKNNDSKR
-161 TTASVA
+161 TTVSVA

-187 IVEKGKKSSL
+187 IIDRGKNSSL

-309 QTIGESYTNGT
+309 QTIGESHTNGT

-340 SVLGGFLAAVGTG
+340 SVLGGVLAAVGTG
-353 LRITDAGAA
+353 LTITGAGAA

-375 AFGAAGKSKTSGT
+375 AVGAAGKSKTSGT

-518 CHLSHPVFRNNL
+518 CHLSHPVFWNNL

-556 PHKSVPGFP
+556 PHKSVPGSP

-594 DLGKAYTENRVKLD
+594 DLGKAYIENRVKLD

-677 PFSFPAGVHVL
+677 PFSFPTGVHVL

-981 ELNSENDIKNII
+981 ELNSENDVKNII

-1014 KSVRAFYMPSK
+1014 KSVRAYYMPSK

-1130 KWLNLIFDKDEYGI
+1130 K

>member
-309 QTIGESYTNGT
+309 QTIGESRTNGT

-396 SDTENRSMSDAES
+396 SDTENRSMSDAKS

-594 DLGKAYTENRVKLD
+594 DLGKAYIENRVKLD

-677 PFSFPAGVHVL
+677 PFSFPTGVHVL

-963 DRMEDS
+963 DRMENS

-981 ELNSENDIKNII
+981 ELNSENDINYII

-1001 ENTQKAFDVIQIE
+1001 ENTQKAFDIIQIE
-1014 KSVRAFYMPSK
+1014 KSVRAFNMPSK

-1038 RNNNTSLW
+1038 KNNHISLW

-1057 LTDLLGIRKEFGKC
+1057 LTDLLGIRKEFEKC
-1071 VKQYYQSKE
+1071 VRQYCQSKE

-1130 KWLNLIFDKDEYGI
+1130 K

>member
-67 KALNLVDDVV
+67 KTLNLVDDVV

-96 EGVDS
+96 EGVDYS
-101 CIVLFKINRMVYEE
+101 IVLFKINRMVYEE

-178 PGIDIEDCS
+178 PGIDIDDCS

-309 QTIGESYTNGT
+309 QTIGESHTNGT

-340 SVLGGFLAAVGTG
+340 SVLGGVLAAVGTG
-353 LRITDAGAA
+353 LTITGAGAA

-375 AFGAAGKSKTSGT
+375 AVGAAGKSKTSGT

-518 CHLSHPVFRNNL
+518 CHLSHPVFWNNL

-677 PFSFPAGVHVL
+677 PFSFPTGVHVL

-732 RLSQGEDVYPSFL
+732 RLSQGENVYPSFL

-963 DRMEDS
+963 DRMENS

-981 ELNSENDIKNII
+981 ELNSENDINYII

-1001 ENTQKAFDVIQIE
+1001 ENTQKAFDIIQIE
-1014 KSVRAFYMPSK
+1014 KSVRAFNMPSK

-1038 RNNNTSLW
+1038 KNNHISLW

-1057 LTDLLGIRKEFGKC
+1057 LTDLLGIRKEFEKC
-1071 VKQYYQSKE
+1071 VRQYCQSKE

-1130 KWLNLIFDKDEYGI
+1130 K

>member
-309 QTIGESYTNGT
+309 QTIGESHTNGT

-396 SDTENRSMSDAES
+396 SDTENRSMSDAKS

-530 TVNGE
+530 TENGE

-594 DLGKAYTENRVKLD
+594 DLGKAYIENRVKLD

-677 PFSFPAGVHVL
+677 PFSFPTGVHVL

-963 DRMEDS
+963 DRMENS

-981 ELNSENDIKNII
+981 ELNSENDINYII

-1001 ENTQKAFDVIQIE
+1001 ENTQKAFDIIQIE
-1014 KSVRAFYMPSK
+1014 KSVRAFNMPSK

-1038 RNNNTSLW
+1038 KNNHISLW

-1057 LTDLLGIRKEFGKC
+1057 LTDLLGIRKEFEKC
-1071 VKQYYQSKE
+1071 VRQYCQSKE

-1130 KWLNLIFDKDEYGI
+1130 K

>member
-39 GPEMPVQEV
+39 GPEMPVQKV

-67 KALNLVDDVV
+67 NALNLVDDVV

-87 MDIASMPEA
+87 MDIASMLEA

-101 CIVLFKINRMVYEE
+101 SIVLFKINRMVYEE

-178 PGIDIEDCS
+178 PGIDIDDCS

-309 QTIGESYTNGT
+309 QTIGESHTNGT

-340 SVLGGFLAAVGTG
+340 SVLGGVLAAVGTG
-353 LRITDAGAA
+353 LTITGAGAA

-375 AFGAAGKSKTSGT
+375 AVGAAGKSKTSGT

-518 CHLSHPVFRNNL
+518 CHLSHPVFWNNL

-677 PFSFPAGVHVL
+677 PFSFPTGVHVL

-732 RLSQGEDVYPSFL
+732 RLSRGEDVYPSFF

-963 DRMEDS
+963 DRMENS

-981 ELNSENDIKNII
+981 ELNSENDINYII

-1001 ENTQKAFDVIQIE
+1001 ENTQKAFDIIQIE
-1014 KSVRAFYMPSK
+1014 KSVRAFNMPLK

-1038 RNNNTSLW
+1038 KNNYISLW

-1057 LTDLLGIRKEFGKC
+1057 LTDLLGIRKEFEKC
-1071 VKQYYQSKE
+1071 VRQYCQSKE

-1130 KWLNLIFDKDEYGI
+1130 K

>member
-1 MSTIYDNMGNGS
+1 MRILG
-13 EDKSALDEVFGR
+13 
-25 SANKYEEPVVIKNA
+25 
-39 GPEMPVQEV
+39 
-48 IETSPSDLREYR
+48 
-60 QQIDTAK
+60 
-67 KALNLVDDVV
+67 
-77 LKSYLKRLDS
+77 
-87 MDIASMPEA
+87 
-96 EGVDS
+96 
-101 CIVLFKINRMVYEE
+101 
-115 DEFATD
+115 
-121 KFISAISSMSF
+121 
-132 ADCSVFLVIDGY
+132 
-144 RDKTD
+144 
-149 FYLGVKNNDPKR
+149 LGVKNNDPKR

-178 PGIDIEDCS
+178 PGIDIDDCS

-309 QTIGESYTNGT
+309 QTIGESHTNGT

-353 LRITDAGAA
+353 LTITGAGAA

-375 AFGAAGKSKTSGT
+375 AVGAAGKSKTSGT

-431 LTIHNKHIEEL
+431 LTIHDKHIEEL

-471 DNDFASAESASTIF
+471 DNDFASAESAATIF

-677 PFSFPAGVHVL
+677 PFSFPTGVHVL

-791 ELSNMVLF
+791 ELSDMVLF

-963 DRMEDS
+963 DRMENS

-981 ELNSENDIKNII
+981 ELNSENDINYII

-1001 ENTQKAFDVIQIE
+1001 ENTQKAFDIIQIE
-1014 KSVRAFYMPSK
+1014 KSVRAFNMPSK

-1038 RNNNTSLW
+1038 KNNHISLW

-1057 LTDLLGIRKEFGKC
+1057 LTDLLGIRKEFEKC
-1071 VKQYYQSKE
+1071 VRQYCQSKE

-1130 KWLNLIFDKDEYGI
+1130 K

>member
-39 GPEMPVQEV
+39 GPEMPVQKV

-67 KALNLVDDVV
+67 NALNLVDDVV

-101 CIVLFKINRMVYEE
+101 SIVLFKINRMVYEE

-149 FYLGVKNNDPKR
+149 FYMGVKNNDSKR
-161 TTASVA
+161 TTVSVA

-187 IVEKGKKSSL
+187 IIDRGKNSSL

-276 SPMSTQQLAYSTN
+276 SPMATQQLAYSTN

-309 QTIGESYTNGT
+309 QTIGESHTNGT
-320 SNSHS
+320 SSLHG
-325 KSDSETKKSKIAVGS
+325 KSASETKKSKTAVGC
-340 SVLGGFLAAVGTG
+340 SVLGGMLSAVGFGLSATG
-353 LRITDAGAA
+353 AGAA
-362 IGLPLMA
+362 IGIPLMA
-369 AGGAMS
+369 AGGVMS
-375 AFGAAGKSKTSGT
+375 AVGATGKSKTSGT

-518 CHLSHPVFRNNL
+518 CHLSHPVFWNNL

-677 PFSFPAGVHVL
+677 PFSFPTGVHVL

-732 RLSQGEDVYPSFL
+732 RLSRGEDVYPSFL

-963 DRMEDS
+963 ERMENS

-981 ELNSENDIKNII
+981 ELNSENDINYII

-1001 ENTQKAFDVIQIE
+1001 ENTQKAFDIIQIE
-1014 KSVRAFYMPSK
+1014 KSVRAFNMPSK

-1038 RNNNTSLW
+1038 KNNHISLW

-1057 LTDLLGIRKEFGKC
+1057 LTDLLGIRKEFEKC
-1071 VKQYYQSKE
+1071 VRQYCQSKE

-1130 KWLNLIFDKDEYGI
+1130 K

>member
-67 KALNLVDDVV
+67 KTLNLVDDVV

-239 AQAMQGKRYTAI
+239 AQAMLGKRYTAI

-309 QTIGESYTNGT
+309 QTIGESHTNGT

-396 SDTENRSMSDAES
+396 SDTENRSMSDAKS

-732 RLSQGEDVYPSFL
+732 RLSRGEDVYPSFL

-963 DRMEDS
+963 DRMENS

-981 ELNSENDIKNII
+981 ELNSENDINYII

-1001 ENTQKAFDVIQIE
+1001 ENTQKAFDIIQIE
-1014 KSVRAFYMPSK
+1014 KSVRAFNMPSK

-1038 RNNNTSLW
+1038 KNNYISLW

-1057 LTDLLGIRKEFGKC
+1057 LTDLLGIRKEFEKC
-1071 VKQYYQSKE
+1071 VRQYCQSKE

-1130 KWLNLIFDKDEYGI
+1130 K

>member
-13 EDKSALDEVFGR
+13 EDKSALNEVFGR
-25 SANKYEEPVVIKNA
+25 SANKYEEPVVIKSA
-39 GPEMPVQEV
+39 GLEMPVQKV

-67 KALNLVDDVV
+67 NALNLVDDVV

-101 CIVLFKINRMVYEE
+101 SIVLFKINRMVYEE
-115 DEFATD
+115 DEFATE

-149 FYLGVKNNDPKR
+149 FYMGVKNNDSKR

-167 DTFKSS
+167 DTFRSS

-187 IVEKGKKSSL
+187 IVESGKNSSL

-225 KYDNKNYVQGTEKL
+225 KYDNNNYVQGTEKL

-264 IRNGYETIYSQL
+264 IRTGYEMIYSQL
-276 SPMSTQQLAYSTN
+276 SPMATQQLAYSTN

-309 QTIGESYTNGT
+309 QTIGESHTNGT
-320 SNSHS
+320 SSSHS
-325 KSDSETKKSKIAVGS
+325 KSDSETKKSKTAVGC
-340 SVLGGFLAAVGTG
+340 SVLGVVLSAVGLGLSTTG
-353 LRITDAGAA
+353 AGAA
-362 IGLPLMA
+362 IGIPLMA

-375 AFGAAGKSKTSGT
+375 AVGATGKSKTSGT

-396 SDTENRSMSDAES
+396 SDTENRSTSDAES

-471 DNDFASAESASTIF
+471 DNDFASAESAATIF

-505 DNSQK
+505 DNSQNV
-510 MKMLTNSV
+510 KMLTNSV
-518 CHLSHPVFRNNL
+518 CHLSHPVFWNNL

-579 NESLMKREVSLGCIF
+579 NESVMKREVSLGCIF
-594 DLGKAYTENRVKLD
+594 DLGKVHTENHVKLD

-635 ETKQVGTKFLVIE
+635 ETKQVGAKFLVIE

-677 PFSFPAGVHVL
+677 PFSFPTGVHVL

-963 DRMEDS
+963 DRLEDS
-969 RVIFNEQKDSIL
+969 RVIFYEQKDSIL

-1014 KSVRAFYMPSK
+1014 KSVRAFNMPSK

-1038 RNNNTSLW
+1038 KNNNISLW

-1057 LTDLLGIRKEFGKC
+1057 LTELLDIRKEFEKC
-1071 VKQYYQSKE
+1071 VRQYSQSKE

-1130 KWLNLIFDKDEYGI
+1130 K

>member
-39 GPEMPVQEV
+39 GPEMPVQKV
-48 IETSPSDLREYR
+48 LETSPSDLCEYR
-60 QQIDTAK
+60 QQIDMAK
-67 KALNLVDDVV
+67 NALNLVDDVV

-101 CIVLFKINRMVYEE
+101 SIVLFKINRMVYEE

-149 FYLGVKNNDPKR
+149 FYMGVKNNDSKR
-161 TTASVA
+161 TTVSVA

-187 IVEKGKKSSL
+187 IIDRGKNSSL

-276 SPMSTQQLAYSTN
+276 SPMATQQLAYSTN

-309 QTIGESYTNGT
+309 QTIGESHTNGT
-320 SNSHS
+320 SSSHG
-325 KSDSETKKSKIAVGS
+325 KSDSETKKSKTAVGC
-340 SVLGGFLAAVGTG
+340 SVLGGVLSAVGLGLSATG
-353 LRITDAGAA
+353 AGAA
-362 IGLPLMA
+362 IGIPLMA
-369 AGGAMS
+369 AGGVMS
-375 AFGAAGKSKTSGT
+375 AVGATGKSKTSGT

-442 MKRIDQELERISM
+442 TKRIDQELERISM

-518 CHLSHPVFRNNL
+518 CHLSHPVFWNNL

-677 PFSFPAGVHVL
+677 PFSFPTGVHVL

-732 RLSQGEDVYPSFL
+732 RLSRGEDVYPSFL

-779 TNGLNGEIFSVN
+779 TNGLNGDIFSVN

-963 DRMEDS
+963 DRMENS

-981 ELNSENDIKNII
+981 ELNSENDINYII

-1001 ENTQKAFDVIQIE
+1001 ENTQKAFDIIQIE
-1014 KSVRAFYMPSK
+1014 KSVRAFNMPSK

-1038 RNNNTSLW
+1038 KNNHISLW

-1057 LTDLLGIRKEFGKC
+1057 LTDLLGIRKEFEKC
-1071 VKQYYQSKE
+1071 VRQYCQSKE

-1130 KWLNLIFDKDEYGI
+1130 K

>member
-39 GPEMPVQEV
+39 GPEMPVQKV
-48 IETSPSDLREYR
+48 LETSPSDLCEYR
-60 QQIDTAK
+60 QQIDMAK
-67 KALNLVDDVV
+67 NALNLVDDVV

-101 CIVLFKINRMVYEE
+101 SIVLFKINRMVYEE

-149 FYLGVKNNDPKR
+149 FYMGVKNNDSKR
-161 TTASVA
+161 TTVSVA

-187 IVEKGKKSSL
+187 IIDRGKNSSL

-276 SPMSTQQLAYSTN
+276 SPMATQQLAYSTN

-309 QTIGESYTNGT
+309 QTIGESHTNGT
-320 SNSHS
+320 SSSHG
-325 KSDSETKKSKIAVGS
+325 KSDSETKKSKTAVGC
-340 SVLGGFLAAVGTG
+340 SVLGGVLSAVGLGLSATG
-353 LRITDAGAA
+353 AGAA
-362 IGLPLMA
+362 IGIPLMA
-369 AGGAMS
+369 AGGVMS
-375 AFGAAGKSKTSGT
+375 AVGATGKSKTSGT

-518 CHLSHPVFRNNL
+518 CHLSHPVFWNNL

-677 PFSFPAGVHVL
+677 PFSFPTGVHVL

-732 RLSQGEDVYPSFL
+732 RLSRGEDVYPSFL

-759 YSEEVKSNYSGALLT
+759 YSEEVKSNYSGALLI

-963 DRMEDS
+963 DRMENS

-981 ELNSENDIKNII
+981 ELNSENDINYII

-1001 ENTQKAFDVIQIE
+1001 ENTQKAFDIIQIE
-1014 KSVRAFYMPSK
+1014 KSVRAFNMPSK

-1038 RNNNTSLW
+1038 KNNHISLW

-1057 LTDLLGIRKEFGKC
+1057 LTDLLGIRKEFEKC
-1071 VKQYYQSKE
+1071 VRQYCQSKE

-1130 KWLNLIFDKDEYGI
+1130 K